1 MPGGLNSRYQ
11 WMKRRCEALRSSRR
25 RFAENASVEF
35 CVERFNIE
43 GDREGD
49 RVRLSESVRECQI
62 V

>member
-1 MPGGLNSRYQ
+1 
-11 WMKRRCEALRSSRR
+11 MKRRCEALRSSNRR